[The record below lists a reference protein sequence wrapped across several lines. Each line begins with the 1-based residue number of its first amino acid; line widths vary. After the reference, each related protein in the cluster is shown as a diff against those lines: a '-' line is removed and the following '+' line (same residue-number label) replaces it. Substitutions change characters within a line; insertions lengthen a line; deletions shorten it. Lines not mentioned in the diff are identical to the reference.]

1 MKIILATDGSQF
13 SEIAIG
19 EVASRPWPAGSE
31 LRVISVIEPPLLPST
46 DTWAMPEGFYED
58 MASAAENDA
67 NSAINKAEEMLRDG
81 ETRDFV
87 ITTTLVKG
95 HPRQAILEEAEAW
108 GADLIVLGSHG
119 YRGLTRL
126 LLGSVAQAVAAHA
139 QCSVEIV
146 RKRVASES

>member
-1 MKIILATDGSQF
+1 MKILVATDGSEF
-13 SEIAIG
+13 SELAIT
-19 EVASRPWPAGSE
+19 EVANRPWPEGSE
-31 LRVISVIEPPLLPST
+31 IRVMSVIEPPLLPST

-67 NSAINKAEEMLRDG
+67 KSALNKAAEMLKAG
-81 ETRDFV
+81 ETRGFAV
-87 ITTTLVKG
+87 TTTLVKG

-108 GADLIVLGSHG
+108 GADLIVVGSHG

-139 QCSVEIV
+139 RCSVEIV
-146 RKRVASES
+146 RKRAYREA